1 MTQTKKVA
9 ANVRVRTLTIDDI
22 EAVQAIH
29 RACFPGIAPWT
40 AEQLLS
46 QLERFPE
53 GQIGVEV
60 DGVLVAT
67 SSSLI
72 LDGTVARRPHRFTAI
87 SGSGKITN
95 HDPDGDVL
103 YGIDIAVDPKFRGMR
118 LSRRMYEARKAIVYA
133 RGLRAMLIAGR
144 MARFRKNQAAMT
156 PEEYVRRVLA
166 RDLRDPNIT
175 AQIANGFRVIG
186 VLRDYLPSD
195 VESSGNA
202 VLMEWINPDVAPA
215 DGHVVG
221 GQMRVASVQYQMR
234 NVASFEEFGRQVAFF
249 VDTASE
255 YRCDVV
261 LFPELLTT
269 QLLSLVP
276 APTPA
281 LAARRLSEFTDRY
294 LELFRD
300 LAVRFHV
307 NVIAGSHLH
316 VEDGQLLNI

>member
-1 MTQTKKVA
+1 M
-9 ANVRVRTLTIDDI
+9 
-22 EAVQAIH
+22 
-29 RACFPGIAPWT
+29 
-40 AEQLLS
+40 
-46 QLERFPE
+46 
-53 GQIGVEV
+53 
-60 DGVLVAT
+60 
-67 SSSLI
+67 
-72 LDGTVARRPHRFTAI
+72 DGTVARRPHRFTAI

-281 LAARRLSEFTDRY
+281 LAARRLSEFTDQY

-316 VEDGQLLNI
+316 VEDG